1 MWQWSC
7 GYDCKGSSKEVVST
21 LKANAPESWGLDE
34 EARRRNELCSISKA
48 HTVCLHLPSSQLVEC
63 SFEIHLC
70 ASHELRNCRRSLQNS
85 DATDEN
91 PRDSKH
97 ATMPCP
103 LLGETVVSSPVIHR
117 SPTSSQPQSNPS
129 SHTFPHLPDLTTPNQ
144 ATSSPMTPSKHQSFP
159 FHPSPSFPSQN
170 SNPETST
177 PQ

>member
-7 GYDCKGSSKEVVST
+7 GYDCKGSSKEVASA
-21 LKANAPESWGLDE
+21 LKANARESWDLDE
-34 EARRRNELCSISKA
+34 EARRRNELLNTEGAC
-48 HTVCLHLPSSQLVEC
+48 CLFASPICTTRRMFV
-63 SFEIHLC
+63 EIHLC
-70 ASHELRNCRRSLQNS
+70 ASHELRNCKISLQNS

-103 LLGETVVSSPVIHR
+103 LLREPVVSSPVIHR
-117 SPTSSQPQSNPS
+117 SPTSSQPQPNPS

-144 ATSSPMTPSKHQSFP
+144 ATSSPTTPSKHQSVP
-159 FHPSPSFPSQN
+159 FHPPPSFPSQK
-170 SNPETST
+170 STPETST